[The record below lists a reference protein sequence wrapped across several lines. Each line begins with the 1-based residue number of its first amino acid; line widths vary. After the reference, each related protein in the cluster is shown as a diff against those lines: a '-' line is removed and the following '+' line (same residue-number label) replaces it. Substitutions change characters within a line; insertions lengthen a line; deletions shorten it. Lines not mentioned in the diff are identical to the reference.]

1 MTKNYF
7 PLTHCFWCYQTLKYK
22 ENYLYTKFSI
32 KTNRAELERKK
43 IHYQLMNNSKE
54 REDAIL
60 STNTPFITP

>member
-1 MTKNYF
+1 MTKDCF
-7 PLTHCFWCYQTLKYK
+7 PLTLCLWCYQTLKNK

-54 REDAIL
+54 RGDAIL